1 MMIGADLYRIYNK
14 TVDWSNTDVTYMAG
28 TGIYPVFHRSSIFMM
43 TTLHCPDVIDSVSN
57 GLVSGNI

>member
-14 TVDWSNTDVTYMAG
+14 TVDWSNTDVTYIA
-28 TGIYPVFHRSSIFMM
+28 GIYPVFHRASIFMM
-43 TTLHCPDVIDSVSN
+43 TILHCPDFIDSVSN